1 MFNTNYC
8 MPTNLESIA
17 SKKSDVEKSLK
28 ALNAALDDKKSVQEV
43 NGLETTVKNDLKALN
58 ASIAEQW
65 IKEPLFSD

>member
-65 IKEPLFSD
+65 FFNPLFSD